1 MIPMRIGTLQTVL
14 PMYVMKNLP
23 MPMLL
28 GTPLIDRYVESI
40 KPQNRQ
46 IKLVEGRV
54 VAVLNN
60 HDKAAIVRVTE
71 ITYLAPFWETVVRC
85 RTSRVDLSQI
95 RVLPKRKD
103 GMAVVTN
110 GVIETSDGFVNMRVA
125 NFSKTERGLPKHFSL
140 AVASSVE
147 SISVV
152 EQSSA
157 MTVETWLQ
165 EIDLSHLKPQER
177 IRIQELLR
185 KYSCLFQWYR
195 LGADG
200 WTCASH

>member
-1 MIPMRIGTLQTVL
+1 
-14 PMYVMKNLP
+14 
-23 MPMLL
+23 
-28 GTPLIDRYVESI
+28 
-40 KPQNRQ
+40 
-46 IKLVEGRV
+46 V
-54 VAVLNN
+54 VAILNN
-60 HDKAAIVRVTE
+60 HDKAAIVRVAE
-71 ITYLAPFWETVVRC
+71 IAYLAPFWETVVRC

-110 GVIETSDGFVNMRVA
+110 GVIETSDGFDSMRVA
-125 NFSKTERGLPKHFSL
+125 NFSKTERVLPKHFSL
-140 AVASSVE
+140 AMASSVE
-147 SISVV
+147 CISVV

-165 EIDLSHLKPQER
+165 EIDLSHLKTEER
-177 IRIQELLR
+177 IRVQELLR
-185 KYSCLFQWYR
+185 KYSCIFRWCR